1 MKKIYLL
8 LALCLMNFSYG
19 QDYASGET
27 FDFDEKNELNPQ
39 FVLTDNYNTFLL
51 SVVNVDGM
59 LAKRQ
64 MIVRKFDQN
73 NRMVDN
79 FTYDFPKFDIA
90 TLFNYLGYAETKDGK
105 VVVFTETYSGKAKK
119 SVIYKHE
126 FDKKTSKF
134 TSSELFS
141 NPILSATK
149 SGTISLEKSDNG
161 NFIGINY
168 TMYRAKEEAEKN
180 LVIMLDASLNVAWQK
195 EFSFPDKYFTKYFSV
210 TNSGKV
216 VYLRNSKGF
225 KQDNYFVLA
234 SQEGQDEKRVETE
247 ITLHKPKAI
256 SIGAQEYVLA
266 FNYPSKGIR
275 RGDFGSLLLFDLTT
289 GKTIQNASIDGYNSV
304 KGIKEVEF
312 RNVTVAGD
320 EIHLFTE
327 AKAELEIKPSQTA
340 TGGFSSMNSFA
351 GKDQEYGPG
360 YVHVLGLNGAVKSAT
375 KIATHPLKAELFHS
389 YGFINIKGNYY
400 IGIGHYYERNTTFGS
415 FNELDPA
422 QNYEKKQANQIS
434 LYPSDP
440 LKHKNGVRYVNQL
453 IHYFP
458 DSNKLL
464 FARVIDE
471 GKMSLLQISGMKL

>member
-19 QDYASGET
+19 QDYTSGET
-27 FDFDEKNELNPQ
+27 FNFDDKNELNPQ
-39 FVLTDNYNTFLL
+39 FVLADNYNTYLL
-51 SVVNVDGM
+51 SVLNVDGM

-64 MIVRKFDQN
+64 MIVRKFDQT

-126 FDKKTSKF
+126 FDKATSKF

-180 LVIMLDASLNVAWQK
+180 LVIMLDGSLNVAWQK
-195 EFSFPDKYFTKYFSV
+195 EFSFADKYFTKSFAV
-210 TNSGKV
+210 TNSGRV

-234 SQEGQDEKRVETE
+234 SQEGQEEKRVETE

-289 GKTIQNASIDGYNSV
+289 GKTIQNASIDGYNAV

-312 RNVTVAGD
+312 RNVTIAGD

-327 AKAELEIKPSQTA
+327 AKAALEMKTTQT
-340 TGGFSSMNSFA
+340 TGGFSSMNAFPA
-351 GKDQEYGPG
+351 KEQQYGPG
-360 YVHVLGLNGAVKSAT
+360 YIHVLGLNGAVKSAT
-375 KIATHPLKAELFHS
+375 KIAVHETTADLFHS
-389 YGFINIKGNYY
+389 YGFINIKGTYY
-400 IGIGHYYERNTTFGS
+400 VGIGHYYERNTNLGNFTP
-415 FNELDPA
+415 LDA
-422 QNYEKKQANQIS
+422 AKAYEKNTAKQLN
-434 LYPSDP
+434 LFPSDP
-440 LKHKNGVRYVNQL
+440 LKNNNRLKYVNQL

-464 FARVIDE
+464 FARVVDE

>member
-8 LALCLMNFSYG
+8 LALFLMNFSYG
-19 QDYASGET
+19 QDYKSGEN
-27 FDFDEKNELNPQ
+27 FDFDEKNETDPQ
-39 FVLTDNYNTFLL
+39 FVLADNYNTFLV
-51 SVVNVDGM
+51 SVINVDGM

-141 NPILSATK
+141 NAILSASK

-161 NFIGINY
+161 NFIAINN

-195 EFSFPDKYFTKYFSV
+195 EFSFPDKYFTKSFTV

-225 KQDNYFVLA
+225 KQDNYLVLA
-234 SQEGQDEKRVETE
+234 TQEGQEEKRVETE
-247 ITLHKPKAI
+247 VTLHKPKAI
-256 SIGAQEYVLA
+256 SIGTQDYVLA

-275 RGDFGSLLLFDLTT
+275 RGDYGSLLLFDLAT
-289 GKTIQNASIDGYNSV
+289 GKTVQNASIDGYSGV
-304 KGIKEVEF
+304 KGIKEVKF
-312 RNVTVAGD
+312 RNITIAGD
-320 EIHLFTE
+320 EIHIFTE
-327 AKAELEIKPSQTA
+327 ALAELEMKTTPS
-340 TGGFSSMNSFA
+340 TGGFSSMNAFPA
-351 GKDQEYGPG
+351 KEQQYGPG
-360 YVHVLGLNGAVKSAT
+360 YMHVLGLNGAVKSAVKFAVHET
-375 KIATHPLKAELFHS
+375 KAPLFQS

-400 IGIGHYYERNTTFGS
+400 VATGNYYDGVNLHGS
-415 FNELDPA
+415 FYQLNASIGAAKNTIGE
-422 QNYEKKQANQIS
+422 IS
-434 LYPSDP
+434 LYPQDP
-440 LKHKNGVRYVNQL
+440 LRNQINIRYVNQL

-464 FARVIDE
+464 FARVIGE
-471 GKMSLLQISGMKL
+471 GKMSLLQISGTKL